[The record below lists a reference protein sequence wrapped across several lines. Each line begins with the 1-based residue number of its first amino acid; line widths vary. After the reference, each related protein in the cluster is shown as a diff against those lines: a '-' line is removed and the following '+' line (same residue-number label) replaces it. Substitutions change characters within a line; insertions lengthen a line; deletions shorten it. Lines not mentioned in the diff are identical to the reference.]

1 MKKWGVSA
9 RKVACQGFALGCLI
23 FIQLVG
29 ARSARAESPRKV
41 EGFEL
46 LGTLGYGF
54 LFRDLTTTNDRQV
67 NPFGVTVGG
76 DFGYTFPFGLRLGTD
91 AGYAFGRTMDY
102 KRWTG
107 EAITT
112 HASSITWGGSIGY
125 DAVLSSFRLRGAA
138 DLGMFLYDG
147 QGGYIPGASYYIGPK
162 VALIWQYRAFEL
174 GLQSKYWVTSADGE
188 GNNGVVQVAL
198 MSGARF

>member
-23 FIQLVG
+23 FIQLMG

-41 EGFEL
+41 EGNEL

-67 NPFGVTVGG
+67 NPFGVTVGA

-91 AGYAFGRTMDY
+91 ASYAFGSKTEY
-102 KRWTG
+102 SRWMGWLKLAVSRRDFSRILAATPC
-107 EAITT
+107 ETA
-112 HASSITWGGSIGY
+112 AGGRNPCPP
-125 DAVLSSFRLRGAA
+125 AAPMRLRTRQTGSVVRASRAA
-138 DLGMFLYDG
+138 GR
-147 QGGYIPGASYYIGPK
+147 IAVP
-162 VALIWQYRAFEL
+162 
-174 GLQSKYWVTSADGE
+174 
-188 GNNGVVQVAL
+188 
-198 MSGARF
+198 

>member
-9 RKVACQGFALGCLI
+9 RKLACQGFALGCLI

-54 LFRDLTTTNDRQV
+54 GRWHLNAND
-67 NPFGVTVGG
+67 NYIDPFGVTVGG

-91 AGYAFGRTMDY
+91 ASYAFGSKTEY
-102 KRWTG
+102 TRWMG
-107 EAITT
+107 EAATT
-112 HASSITWGGSIGY
+112 HASSISWGGSVGY
-125 DAVLSSFRLRGAA
+125 DLLLSSFRLRGAA
-138 DLGMFLYDG
+138 DVGLMLVLDEGTVAPWMYF
-147 QGGYIPGASYYIGPK
+147 GPK
-162 VALIWQYRAFEL
+162 IALTWQYRGIEL
-174 GLQSKYWVTSADGE
+174 GLQSRYMMMVSCI
-188 GNNGVVQVAL
+188 QVGL
-198 MSGARF
+198 MGGTRF

>member
-9 RKVACQGFALGCLI
+9 RKVACQAFALGCLI

-41 EGFEL
+41 EGYEL
-46 LGTLGYGF
+46 LGTLGYGI

-67 NPFGVTVGG
+67 NPFGVTVGA

-102 KRWTG
+102 RRWTG

-112 HASSITWGGSIGY
+112 HASSISWGGSIGY
-125 DAVLSSFRLRGAA
+125 DLVLSSFRLRGAA
-138 DLGMFLYDG
+138 DGGFLFVLD
-147 QGGYIPGASYYIGPK
+147 QDRVAVWGYVGPK
-162 VALIWQYRAFEL
+162 IAVTWQYKSVEL
-174 GLQSKYWVTSADGE
+174 GVQSRWMIWAGTI
-188 GNNGVVQVAL
+188 QVGL
-198 MSGARF
+198 MAGTRF

>member
-1 MKKWGVSA
+1 MKKGDASA
-9 RKVACQGFALGCLI
+9 RKVACQGFALGCLV

-41 EGFEL
+41 EGYEL
-46 LGTLGYGF
+46 LGTLGYGI

-67 NPFGVTVGG
+67 NPFGVTVGA

-107 EAITT
+107 EEITT
-112 HASSITWGGSIGY
+112 HASSFAWGGSIGY
-125 DAVLSSFRLRGAA
+125 DLVLSSFRLRGAA
-138 DLGMFLYDG
+138 DGGLLLVLD
-147 QGGYIPGASYYIGPK
+147 QGKVAPWGYVGPK
-162 VALIWQYRAFEL
+162 IGVTWQYRSVEL
-174 GLQSKYWVTSADGE
+174 GLQSRWMVWTGT
-188 GNNGVVQVAL
+188 VQLGL
-198 MSGARF
+198 MAGTRF